1 MGVLNVNVYLNVSRC
16 GIHIHRWIRPFADGT
31 GLSMR
36 ARLVQYISFWT
47 DFNSNLWSWTEIF
60 QMHCQCR
67 YENCNIDQWSIGCC
81 TVPATSIQ
89 PSSQPHTSCLCRA
102 KKKTCLFCSHY
113 LVADI
118 SSAFGIA
125 RSEIKTTVGKLDQ
138 ILIDERVYRRAAR
151 KRSYITNSDSNR
163 QTIQMWQIWC

>member
-1 MGVLNVNVYLNVSRC
+1 MVLVSPCARGSYNIYRFELISIPIYGLGQKYFKCIVNV
-16 GIHIHRWIRPFADGT
+16 DT
-31 GLSMR
+31 K
-36 ARLVQYISFWT
+36 
-47 DFNSNLWSWTEIF
+47 
-60 QMHCQCR
+60 
-67 YENCNIDQWSIGCC
+67 
-81 TVPATSIQ
+81 TVTSINDQLAAAQCQQ
-89 PSSQPHTSCLCRA
+89 PASNHLASRTLHVCVEQ

-163 QTIQMWQIWC
+163 QTIQMWQI